1 MPKNRKGKPV
11 HRKLVTESLE
21 KISREIFI
29 RHSDTITDLIGN
41 SPGIYALYDGS
52 ELYYVGKATDLRR
65 RVKQHLK
72 DRHLASWTH
81 FSLFLVRRADEISEI
96 ESLVVRIA
104 NPNGNRAIPS
114 RKEGKPL
121 LKKLVALVKNK
132 QNDEIRTLFGDKKKR
147 VRTHKDKGFKSLKGL
162 VRWRHRLYRTY
173 KGKEYMAVLLPS
185 GKIILKGRSFD
196 TATAAA
202 KSIVDRPT
210 VNGWTFWYIKD
221 SRREWVRLSD
231 FSD

>member
-1 MPKNRKGKPV
+1 MPKGRKGKPAR
-11 HRKLVTESLE
+11 RKLVKESLE

-52 ELYYVGKATDLRR
+52 ELCYVGKATDLRR

-81 FSLFLVRRADEISEI
+81 FSLFLVRRADQISEV
-96 ESLVVRIA
+96 ESLVIHIA

-121 LKKLVALVKNK
+121 LKRLVTLVKNK
-132 QNDEIRTLFGDKKKR
+132 QKDEIRSLFGERKKR
-147 VRTHKDKGFKSLKGL
+147 ARAHKGKGL
-162 VRWRHRLYRTY
+162 KALKNLVSSKQRLYRAY
-173 KGKEYMAVLLPS
+173 KGKEYTAFLLPS
-185 GKIILKGRSFD
+185 GRIRLKGRSYD
-196 TATAAA
+196 SATAAA
-202 KSIVDRPT
+202 KSIVDRRT

-221 SRREWVRLSD
+221 SKGEWVRLSD